1 MAQQNQGAAYYG
13 KSISQFKGTLA
24 RGGVRPTMFQVD
36 LTFPDGTT
44 NDEADVI
51 QKASMLC
58 KGAAI
63 PAGDIGVISVPFR
76 GRQLKVAGDRTFA
89 EWTVTVINDANF
101 TVRKAMEKWSER
113 IQNHNFALG
122 ETVLENYF
130 QDLTVRQLDRDG
142 LNLRTYKVFS
152 AWPSA
157 MSEIAL
163 DFGTENSIEEYQVT
177 FQYQF
182 WHSSDANDVGTSG
195 RVSDENVPNLDD
207 LAKVTS

>member
-13 KSISQFKGTLA
+13 KSISQFKGALA

-58 KGAAI
+58 KGANI
-63 PAGDIGVISVPFR
+63 PASNISTISVPFR
-76 GRQLKVAGDRTFA
+76 GRQLKVAGDRSFEA
-89 EWTVTVINDANF
+89 WTVTVVNDANF
-101 TVRKAMEKWSER
+101 TVRKALEKWSER

-142 LNLRTYKVFS
+142 TNLRTYKVFS

-157 MSEIAL
+157 MSAIDLSFDNA
-163 DFGTENSIEEYQVT
+163 DSIEEYQVT